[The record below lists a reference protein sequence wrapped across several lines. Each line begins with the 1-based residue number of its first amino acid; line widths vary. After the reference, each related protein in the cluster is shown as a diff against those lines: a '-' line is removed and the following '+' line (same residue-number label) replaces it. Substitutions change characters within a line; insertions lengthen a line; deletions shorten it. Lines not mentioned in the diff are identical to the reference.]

1 MTIMLRP
8 KGFSLVE
15 VLVALAVLSIGIM
28 GLAGLQGMSVMS
40 SNRAHLQTE
49 AMLLAQEM
57 MDRMGANL
65 EEARKNSYSIAK
77 EQFPSGSQDCA
88 TACNPQQLVTYDL
101 LQWKCAL
108 GAYDSE
114 SYCQN
119 ANINGAL
126 PNGDGEV
133 VADNEQIKVTVYW
146 SGTSR
151 NDSADQSISLAM
163 QK

>member
-1 MTIMLRP
+1 MMDVLRR

-15 VLVALAVLSIGIM
+15 VLVSLAVLSIGIM

-49 AMLLAQEM
+49 AVLLAQEM
-57 MDRMGANL
+57 MNRMGANL
-65 EEARKNSYSIAK
+65 EEARSNNYSIAK
-77 EQFPSGSQDCA
+77 QQFPSGSQNCSA
-88 TACNPQQLVTYDL
+88 SCSPQQLVTYDL

-114 SYCQN
+114 AYCQN
-119 ANINGAL
+119 ANIKGSL

-133 VADNEQIKVTVYW
+133 VADDEQITVTIYW
-146 SGTSR
+146 SGSSR
-151 NDSADQSISLAM
+151 NNLADQSISLAM
-163 QK
+163 RK